1 MTQRDRMEHHRKQI
15 RNAAKWQGID
25 GANAYKAQHPE
36 AKRIRVISEPVAYP
50 PKPKG
55 YDEAILA
62 LVVLWFNSDAALA
75 STNRDDVLRL
85 NAKLGSHFDPDRF
98 FSRAVSKGLRE
109 KIAAAFAQQGAYID
123 PAAIKSLSAV
133 RKAVAAAKARAAPAA
148 IPFAGIGIRTGNI
161 LTIGSQTFRIENH
174 YGRECVRLSMNGKR
188 QRIPLDAL
196 QIMFAGMD
204 RDRAGDP
211 PSYLLCNSIGE
222 LARNSESPTFDPPE
236 TLVRANSHPLEC
248 GELAREVPPPSLS
261 DRLAKLRADREAT
274 EALATERLA
283 TAQAD
288 GRDPLEI
295 DTGDT

>member
-25 GANAYKAQHPE
+25 GVNAYKAQHPE

-55 YDEAILA
+55 YDAAILA
-62 LVVLWFNSDAALA
+62 LVILWFNSDAALA

-85 NAKLGSHFDPDRF
+85 NAKLGSDFDPDRF

-109 KIAAAFAQQGAYID
+109 KIAATFTQQGAHLD
-123 PAAIKSLSAV
+123 PSTIKSLSTV

-148 IPFAGIGIRTGNI
+148 IPFAGIGTRTGNM

-196 QIMFAGMD
+196 QIMFAGME
-204 RDRAGDP
+204 REKRGDT

-222 LARNSESPTFDPPE
+222 LARNSESPTIDPPE
-236 TLVRANSHPLEC
+236 SSLRANSHPPEC
-248 GELAREVPPPSLS
+248 RELAREVPPPSTA
-261 DRLAKLRADREAT
+261 DRIAKLAVT
-274 EALATERLA
+274 
-283 TAQAD
+283 TAAGAIA
-288 GRDPLEI
+288 GRMGQTPPVRFSFRI
-295 DTGDT
+295 YPMPS